1 MIEALWFY
9 LKLGFWHVIDKQG
22 LDHLYFIVTLAIPFT
37 FKQSKKLLLWVT
49 VFTIGHT
56 ISLFGNLYSEIEFS
70 FYWIELLIP
79 ITIGINAIMLFPS
92 KRLSS
97 FLIRHIFS
105 QS

>member
-56 ISLFGNLYSEIEFS
+56 ISLFQLQLESM
-70 FYWIELLIP
+70 LLCYFLP
-79 ITIGINAIMLFPS
+79 
-92 KRLSS
+92 KRLLS